1 MTEAQI
7 PDRAICPKCWAQLG
21 SGTELCVACGQ
32 QRPSSGWLSDPLLH
46 TTVAERFYIK
56 NMVGRGG
63 FGAVYEATHET
74 LGGRRA
80 VKILRAD
87 LSANPE
93 LHQRFRREAEILYRL
108 SAPQIVKVEEFGFL
122 DDGRPFMVME
132 YVEGE
137 RLDKLIY
144 SGELLP
150 VLRCI
155 RISREIL
162 HALADAHEAGILHR
176 DLKAE
181 NIIVAPNPRFG
192 ERVKVLDL
200 GISFIVGMTQ
210 RLTRD
215 TRTVGTPEYMAP
227 EQWRGDSEIDGRADL
242 FALGVL
248 LYEMLAGRV
257 PFSRSRGPGSLYQR
271 LMKERPPPASHY
283 RDDLPAGLDGFV
295 LRLMSRERDRRPAT
309 AVEALKELEGIRE
322 RMKT

>member
-1 MTEAQI
+1 MTATPT
-7 PDRAICPKCWAQLG
+7 PDRSICSRCWTQLELDQSFCPKCGHERPTAGWA
-21 SGTELCVACGQ
+21 V
-32 QRPSSGWLSDPLLH
+32 DPLLQS
-46 TTVAERFYIK
+46 TVAGRFYIRGII
-56 NMVGRGG
+56 GRGG
-63 FGAVYEATHET
+63 FGTVYEATHET

-87 LSANPE
+87 MSSNPE
-93 LHQRFRREAEILYRL
+93 LHHRFRREAEILYRL
-108 SAPQIVKVEEFGFL
+108 SAPQIVKVEEFGLL

-132 YVEGE
+132 YVDGA
-137 RLDKLIY
+137 RLDKLINA
-144 SGELLP
+144 GEPLP

-162 HALADAHEAGILHR
+162 LALADAHEAGILHR

-181 NIIVAPNPRFG
+181 NVMVASEPRFG

-248 LYEMLAGRV
+248 LYEMLTCRV
-257 PFSRSRGPGSLYQR
+257 PFSHSEGNLYRR
-271 LMKERPPPASHY
+271 LMDERPHPVSHC
-283 RDDLPAGLDGFV
+283 RSDLPPGLDGFV
-295 LRLMSRERDRRPAT
+295 LRLMAREREQRPAS

-322 RMKT
+322 RMV